1 MAKSVTLETMI
12 SDVRLYA
19 DQRGADVATDGF
31 VTDAEITRLLNL
43 ELASLTDLLISCQEQ
58 DYYLEDDTISIVAGT
73 SLTITLKD
81 VYQNLVGFQCTMMA
95 AADDLD
101 MYAQAGDYDLA
112 AKTFIVRFKT
122 GATDTQPPAANAN
135 NQLSVTLTFA
145 DSRIV

>member
-1 MAKSVTLETMI
+1 MASRNTNTKKTYGINIKDVHILIPTNGASNPASFVDPGNTVESVT
-12 SDVRLYA
+12 YA
-19 DQRGADVATDGF
+19 SGQ
-31 VTDAEITRLLNL
+31 
-43 ELASLTDLLISCQEQ
+43 
-58 DYYLEDDTISIVAGT
+58 Y
-73 SLTITLKD
+73 TITLKD

-122 GATDTQPPAANAN
+122 GAIDTQPPAANAN

-145 DSRIV
+145 DSRVL